1 MADENPRL
9 SPLVR
14 VFAIVVIA
22 VLVVGASLLVAPQ
35 WVSPRWPWPIKP
47 FTQRFLGAFYLAEMV
62 AIVQLAWINRWSPGR
77 LILIVAACF
86 TIVVTLVSAWHLDQF
101 NFGRRG
107 PWGWFILYAGSA
119 AISLFA
125 LWRYSALPHPRRPP
139 PPEWRRF
146 FLVETAFLGLYGLAL
161 LLWPKAA
168 TAFWPWT
175 VQSFD
180 AQVYSAIF
188 LTAALGAYI
197 AARGAAAEELVALG
211 LGQLVLGLAAILGLF
226 LADRVI
232 HSVNWATLATAIWI
246 LLFLAVAGFGW
257 NTLVLARALRRAG

>member
-22 VLVVGASLLVAPQ
+22 VLLVGTSLLVAPQ
-35 WVSPRWPWPIKP
+35 LVGARWPWPIKP

-86 TIVVTLVSAWHLDQF
+86 TVIVTLVSLWHLDQF

-107 PWGWFILYAGSA
+107 SWGWFILYAGSA

-125 LWRYSALPHPRRPP
+125 LWHYSRLPHPKQPP
-139 PPEWRRF
+139 SPEWRRF
-146 FLVETAFLGLYGLAL
+146 FVVETIVLGVYGLAL
-161 LLWPKAA
+161 LLAPNAA
-168 TAFWPWT
+168 TSFWPWT

-180 AQVYSAIF
+180 AQIYSAIF
-188 LTAALGAYI
+188 FTSALGAYV
-197 AARGAAAEELVALG
+197 ASRGAASEELVALG

-226 LADRVI
+226 LADSVA
-232 HSVNWATLATAIWI
+232 HSVHWTSLATAIWI
-246 LLFLAVAGFGW
+246 LLFLAVSGFGL
-257 NTLVLARALRRAG
+257 NALVLARASRRAG